1 MAELTAEEA
10 RRLSRIVP
18 SVPIEKYTHS
28 IDNAI
33 REAAGKGH
41 FEIYPWQCSIGAK
54 GTIEHCLE
62 RSSLAEEEVRAI
74 IFHYENKGFNFVLR
88 PNGGGVLSAFDL
100 ETVLTWKEVR
110 EMPEPAESTESNDAT
125 SDREALVEY
134 LGSIKIND

>member
-1 MAELTAEEA
+1 MTELTAEEA

-18 SVPIEKYTHS
+18 TVSIEEYVKK

-33 REAAGKGH
+33 LEAAGKGH

-54 GTIEHCLE
+54 GTIQHCLG
-62 RSSLAEEEVRAI
+62 RSSLADAEVRAI
-74 IFHYENKGFNFVLR
+74 KSHYENKGFEF
-88 PNGGGVLSAFDL
+88 GSAVKYGPFKDSFYL
-100 ETVLTWKEVR
+100 ESVLTWKEVR
-110 EMPEPAESTESNDAT
+110 EMPEPATESNDAT